1 MFAFGREGSEQGE
14 FNEPCDVTIA
24 RTAHVIVADRLNDRL
39 QFFTPDGKFVRQIQG
54 AMVRPTSVTTDQYN
68 NIAVVDSD
76 HTRVLLFTM
85 AGKRLRSITRGSSV
99 HARLENVQDVTCNQT
114 GETFL
119 ISRIPALNSGVT
131 TATQETHASL
141 VQVFDNNGAYIREF
155 ATPSYARTKPNLCR
169 LVTDYDDRV
178 LATGSGNKVQVFTRV
193 GGHLT
198 NITFTEKDCSQIDI
212 SAIAL
217 SPRQAVVVA
226 DSINGRILVF

>member
-1 MFAFGREGSEQGE
+1 
-14 FNEPCDVTIA
+14 
-24 RTAHVIVADRLNDRL
+24 
-39 QFFTPDGKFVRQIQG
+39 
-54 AMVRPTSVTTDQYN
+54 MVRPTSVATDQYN

-85 AGKRLRSITRGSSV
+85 AGKRLRSITRGSS
-99 HARLENVQDVTCNQT
+99 ANTRLENVQDVTCNQT

-141 VQVFDNNGAYIREF
+141 VQVFDNNGAYIRE
-155 ATPSYARTKPNLCR
+155 
-169 LVTDYDDRV
+169 RV